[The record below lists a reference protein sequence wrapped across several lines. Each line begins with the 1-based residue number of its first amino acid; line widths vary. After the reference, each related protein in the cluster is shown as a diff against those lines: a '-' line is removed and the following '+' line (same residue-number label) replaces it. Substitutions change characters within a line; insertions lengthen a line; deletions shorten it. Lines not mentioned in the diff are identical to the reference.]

1 MTIFHYKGIQIH
13 LRKDQ
18 CIRLK
23 YILVYSDELFQYQQL
38 DSKLNDAIQQKE
50 IIEMDLR
57 EFRWLKENIHL
68 SKI

>member
-23 YILVYSDELFQYQQL
+23 YILVYSDEFYEFENL
-38 DSKLNDAIQQKE
+38 DEKLNEAIQQKE
-50 IIEMDLR
+50 IVEINLH
-57 EFRWLKENIHL
+57 EFRWIKRNIHL
-68 SKI
+68 SRI